1 MKTFKK
7 LAPDN
12 YETISNNYVIRCMNI
27 TVIIML
33 VIWIL
38 NATELFPFN
47 KNTMILCMT
56 PSLIIYAVGM
66 ICWFLIGT
74 HHKSMKYFIIL

>member
-38 NATELFPFN
+38 NATEVFPFN
-47 KNTMILCMT
+47 KKTMIQCMT
-56 PSLIIYAVGM
+56 PSLIIYV
-66 ICWFLIGT
+66 IG
-74 HHKSMKYFIIL
+74 IIVLTMDLV